1 MMNFLEK
8 MSISTFAAS
17 TLLLLSFSAF
27 SAGIDDITNYQSP
40 PPQVEEKTVQP
51 YTIQDIINKLPS
63 LIDDDGV
70 YIGRVGGRGS
80 EVDLTHDPRMHA
92 FDEEKFER
100 CNDLYIG
107 DYGSRGGSIFDST
120 LYFLFP
126 RKGEHGSSQE
136 EYKAMSGRSL
146 KSDLKYIEDTRN
158 YHYGDK
164 RCEDRAKYVAQI
176 KEIVDA
182 IIKAAPTILP
192 EKQRLAE
199 ASRTAAL
206 KSQKEAQERA
216 NAEQQTRE
224 KAAADRR
231 AMELAESKGRE
242 ERANKLKA
250 CQATNEY
257 KLYEIS
263 ATIEYNQ
270 AIARNAALEI
280 QRQKEA
286 AKISGYIDKPVMIEM
301 GNRVAGANR
310 LNKENFEAYRK
321 LGGSARNLEAVKTL
335 PNPCPQ

>member
-1 MMNFLEK
+1 
-8 MSISTFAAS
+8 
-17 TLLLLSFSAF
+17 
-27 SAGIDDITNYQSP
+27 
-40 PPQVEEKTVQP
+40 
-51 YTIQDIINKLPS
+51 
-63 LIDDDGV
+63 
-70 YIGRVGGRGS
+70 
-80 EVDLTHDPRMHA
+80 
-92 FDEEKFER
+92 
-100 CNDLYIG
+100 
-107 DYGSRGGSIFDST
+107 
-120 LYFLFP
+120 
-126 RKGEHGSSQE
+126 
-136 EYKAMSGRSL
+136 
-146 KSDLKYIEDTRN
+146 
-158 YHYGDK
+158 
-164 RCEDRAKYVAQI
+164 
-176 KEIVDA
+176 
-182 IIKAAPTILP
+182 
-192 EKQRLAE
+192 
-199 ASRTAAL
+199 L